1 MIELTFL
8 QELILIKHA
17 YRKSL
22 LLATIAIFIGKFQ
35 PTLCNRCHNVLMMP
49 IHLNDITILNIHRI
63 NNRCITSEISE
74 IEDVNLL
81 KNADLTEKSR
91 FL

>member
-1 MIELTFL
+1 M
-8 QELILIKHA
+8 IKHA
-17 YRKSL
+17 HQNNL

-49 IHLNDITILNIHRI
+49 MHLNDITVLNIQRI
-63 NNRCITSEISE
+63 NNRCIIKEIRE

-81 KNADLTEKSR
+81 KNADLTKKSR